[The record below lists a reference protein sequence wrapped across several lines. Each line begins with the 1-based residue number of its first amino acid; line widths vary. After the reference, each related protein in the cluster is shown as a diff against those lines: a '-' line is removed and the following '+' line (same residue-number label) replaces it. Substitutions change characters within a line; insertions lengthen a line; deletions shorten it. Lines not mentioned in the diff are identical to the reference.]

1 MSRAT
6 SGNVR
11 LAVRAVRTDT
21 NATLK
26 RVSSLGLLD
35 RSRKVLEKGGFVEI
49 PVTKPVPGCEVI
61 AQERPAFYK
70 RTSDLA
76 EFLQSEMR
84 KEDIDLL
91 PRGWY
96 IQGDVIVVKIHPDLS
111 MYQYRIAEAL
121 LDFYPRCCT
130 VLRDYGIEGQFR
142 EPVREMIA
150 GTKTETVHRENGVIF
165 NLDARKVMFSAG
177 NLKERM
183 RMSLF
188 GKDEFVVDMFA
199 GIGYFTLPMAVHSRP
214 RKVMAIELNPNAYHY
229 LCQNIR
235 QNHVEDIVEPVLGDC
250 ARVTPAGVAD
260 RVVMGMVQVTDRY
273 LQKGIQALRS
283 GGILHYHQTIPS
295 RMHPAQA
302 VHDVSEA
309 ARVLGR
315 RAEILQCIRV
325 KKYSPGVVHVVV
337 DARIDRL
344 ITTCCKVSGE
354 AR

>member
-1 MSRAT
+1 LNRAT

-11 LAVRAVRTDT
+11 LAVRAVRKDTD
-21 NATLK
+21 ATLK
-26 RVSSLGLLD
+26 RVASLGLLD
-35 RSRKVLEKGGFVEI
+35 RSRKILEKGSFMEI
-49 PVTKPVPGCEVI
+49 PVTEPVPGCEVV
-61 AQERPAFYK
+61 AQVRPAFYK
-70 RTSDLA
+70 KTPDLA
-76 EFLQSEMR
+76 ESLRSEIP
-84 KEDIDLL
+84 KKDIDLL

-96 IQGDVIVVKIHPDLS
+96 IQGDVIVVKIHPGLS
-111 MYQYRIAEAL
+111 THQYRIAQAL

-142 EPVREMIA
+142 EPVREVIA

-177 NLKERM
+177 NLKERV

-214 RKVMAIELNPNAYHY
+214 RKVMAIELNPNAYNY

-235 QNHVEDIVEPVLGDC
+235 QNHVEDIVVPVLGDC
-250 ARVTPAGVAD
+250 AKVTPVGVAD
-260 RVVMGMVQVTDRY
+260 RVVMGMVHVTDRY
-273 LQKGIQALRS
+273 LQKGIQALRP

-295 RMHPAQA
+295 QMHPAQA
-302 VHDVSEA
+302 VRDVTDA
-309 ARVLGR
+309 AKVLGR
-315 RAEILQCIRV
+315 RAEILQCVRV
-325 KKYSPGVVHVVV
+325 KKYSPGVVHTVV